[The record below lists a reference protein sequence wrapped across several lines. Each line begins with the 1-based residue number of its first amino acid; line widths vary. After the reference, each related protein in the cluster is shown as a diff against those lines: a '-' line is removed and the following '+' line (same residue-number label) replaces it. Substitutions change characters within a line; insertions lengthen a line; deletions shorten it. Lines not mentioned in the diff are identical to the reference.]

1 MEHALLKMQGICKSF
16 SGVEVLHSVDL
27 TIHRGKVTAL
37 VGENGAGKSTLMK
50 ILMGEYEPDDGSI
63 LLEGSEVHFASPHQ
77 ALTSGISMMFQ
88 ELSPFPNMTVAQ
100 NIFVGREPHH
110 MHFVDMRRQR
120 QMATELLQRLDIH
133 LNVDAI
139 VRDLTVSEIQ
149 LLEIAKAVSYNSKI
163 VVMDE
168 PTSSLTST
176 EVKLLFDTIHRLKEQ
191 GVAVIYISHKLDEL
205 FEIADEV
212 CVLRDGNMISS
223 RPIGQVD
230 RQQMIS
236 EMVGRTLS
244 QMYPTV
250 EKEIGEEI
258 LRVEHLERKG
268 VFQDASFTVHRGEI
282 LGFAGMVGA
291 GRTELISS
299 IFGLDRYTQG
309 KIWLNGKEITI
320 RSPSDAIHNHFA
332 LIPEDRARC
341 GLNLKASV
349 KTNVCMAILSKISR
363 HGFSNK
369 RAEEKTADD
378 MIRQVR
384 IKVTSRNQ
392 PVASLSGGNQQKAIV
407 AREIDRNPDVLI
419 AVQPTRGLDVGAIE
433 YIHKQIVAERDAGK
447 GILLVSLE
455 LDEVMQ
461 LSDRIL
467 VIYEG
472 QIVADLDPKAITV
485 QELGLYMAGS
495 KRGAGK

>member
-16 SGVEVLHSVDL
+16 LGVEVLHSVDL

-50 ILMGEYEPDDGSI
+50 ILMGEYEPDGGSI

-110 MHFVDMRRQR
+110 IHLVDMRRQR
-120 QMATELLQRLDIH
+120 QMAAELLQGLDIH
-133 LNVDAI
+133 LNVDAA

-168 PTSSLTST
+168 PTSSLTAT
-176 EVKLLFDTIHRLKEQ
+176 EVKLLFDTIHRLKKQ

-268 VFQDASFTVHRGEI
+268 VFQDASFEIHRGEI
-282 LGFAGMVGA
+282 LGFAGIVGA

-309 KIWLNGKEITI
+309 KIWLNEKEITI
-320 RSPSDAIHNHFA
+320 RSPRDAIHHHFA

-363 HGFSNK
+363 RGFSNK
-369 RAEEKTADD
+369 RAEEQTADD

-392 PVASLSGGNQQKAIV
+392 PVASLSGGNQQKV
-407 AREIDRNPDVLI
+407 VVGKWLLTNPDIVFMDE
-419 AVQPTRGLDVGAIE
+419 PTRGVDVGAKYEIYQLMQSLAKE
-433 YIHKQIVAERDAGK
+433 GK
-447 GILLVSLE
+447 AVVMISSEMPELLGVC
-455 LDEVMQ
+455 
-461 LSDRIL
+461 DRIL
-467 VIYEG
+467 VLKEG
-472 QIVADLDPKAITV
+472 RILGQVKTKETSQEQI
-485 QELGLYMAGS
+485 MAMIVNG
-495 KRGAGK
+495 